1 MLGRELGEGQQLLGL
16 DESMRPEARER
27 LPLSRLRRP
36 RGGAQL
42 LALVGLVIGFVER
55 PGKPLLRNFSG
66 PRTPFWTRLD
76 LRAAQLKDLDLL
88 LIKPGLGSWP
98 AQMVKG

>member
-1 MLGRELGEGQQLLGL
+1 MRQGRLILNGERQ
-16 DESMRPEARER
+16 
-27 LPLSRLRRP
+27 
-36 RGGAQL
+36 
-42 LALVGLVIGFVER
+42 IGFVER

-88 LIKPGLGSWP
+88 LIKPGVGSW
-98 AQMVKG
+98 ASQMVKG

>member
-1 MLGRELGEGQQLLGL
+1 MLAPAGKT
-16 DESMRPEARER
+16 PK
-27 LPLSRLRRP
+27 
-36 RGGAQL
+36 
-42 LALVGLVIGFVER
+42 IGFVER
-55 PGKPLLRNFSG
+55 PDIPLLRNFSG
-66 PRTPFWTRLD
+66 LLKPFGTRLD